1 MIVASLLLILVAVV
15 LLVLGLA
22 GGSSFMLII
31 SIAASLLAAVALVVG
46 ARQAAANRATAEPGR
61 PGWRHPGAPR
71 TANQAGPG
79 VAYGPPLVEP
89 EVPVQHVPT
98 TFGTGGTG
106 WRQPPEPPA
115 DHASPLDA
123 PVEQGPPFATPAD
136 QASTPADQA
145 STPADQASTPA
156 DQASTPA
163 DQASTPGGQANTPG
177 GQVSPFAAPVD
188 EAARLDAPAAEAAD
202 DEPTEQPITPAEA
215 AQVARLPDPV
225 EVVDGRPRYHL
236 ATCSHLAD
244 RVPETL
250 PVAEAVELG
259 FTPCAHCAPATAL
272 LADAR
277 PI

>member
-22 GGSSFMLII
+22 GGSSFLLVI

-46 ARQAAANRATAEPGR
+46 ARQAAANRAMADPGR
-61 PGWRHPGAPR
+61 TDRRHPDAPR
-71 TANQAGPG
+71 TASQATPG

-106 WRQPPEPPA
+106 WRQPPGPPV
-115 DHASPLDA
+115 DHASPIDHA
-123 PVEQGPPFATPAD
+123 SPNDEASPFDPPRVDTGSTSVTAADEVPSRARPVSPASPIA
-136 QASTPADQA
+136 ASTDDEFGRAVPAVDE
-145 STPADQASTPA
+145 PAAQQITTA
-156 DQASTPA
+156 
-163 DQASTPGGQANTPG
+163 
-177 GQVSPFAAPVD
+177 
-188 EAARLDAPAAEAAD
+188 EAAR
-202 DEPTEQPITPAEA
+202 
-215 AQVARLPDPV
+215 VARLLDSV

-236 ATCSHLAD
+236 DTCPHLAGWQ
-244 RVPETL
+244 PETL

-272 LADAR
+272 LSDVR
-277 PI
+277 PF